1 MARKEKSVCLTD
13 TQMEHII
20 DAARDEPKACPK
32 AKAWVNKFRPPRD
45 EPSPIVKTLDKQLE
59 KKVKN
64 IIRDIQRWF

>member
-32 AKAWVNKFRPPRD
+32 AKAWVSNFRPAK
-45 EPSPIVKTLDKQLE
+45 EESVVLKNLDKKIDRKL
-59 KKVKN
+59 KKILN
-64 IIRDIQRWF
+64 DFQRWF